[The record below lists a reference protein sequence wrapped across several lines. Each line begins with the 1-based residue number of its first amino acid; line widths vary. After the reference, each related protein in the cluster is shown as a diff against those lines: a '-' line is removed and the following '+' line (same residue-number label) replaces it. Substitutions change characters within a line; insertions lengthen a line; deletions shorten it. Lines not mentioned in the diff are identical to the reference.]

1 MPYTTNSSAVRRCA
15 GHRRP
20 APRLTVYRRVRVP
33 QPAAS
38 RRRAKCRHATGLS
51 GMSPRRAQR
60 RAELR
65 CATSRRFSGMASSQA
80 SRSPSLVS
88 PATVALSCSRRGPT
102 CKKQVASNQGDLW
115 GSQQEDGWR
124 DKLEGVCMACSP
136 VIRAAVLSPGLPGH
150 SISVPAPPAPAGG
163 AQRGC
168 RATSSSPPI
177 QC

>member
-1 MPYTTNSSAVRRCA
+1 MRRSPPPRAAFNRVSSRACA
-15 GHRRP
+15 AACGVP
-20 APRLTVYRRVRVP
+20 ATCEVPARDGGSRGARTV
-33 QPAAS
+33 
-38 RRRAKCRHATGLS
+38 
-51 GMSPRRAQR
+51 MSPRRAQR